1 MELNEPDEYRR
12 EAQRIRKRAA
22 EVTTKTVRQRM
33 LTIAADYE
41 QLAASMEAVRR
52 GGDNSTVRED
62 S

>member
-41 QLAASMEAVRR
+41 QLAANMEAVRR
-52 GGDNSTVRED
+52 VGNNSTAG
-62 S
+62 